1 MYYNT
6 YMKNEIVTFDRDPNN
21 YKHWELLI
29 EGSRATIFLDVAEN
43 EGIRPGYELKLNSYD
58 LGVDIELNDIIQ
70 RIRFEQPQV
79 KVVVITSKQEKNF
92 SAGAN
97 IYMLGM
103 SEHSWKVNFCKF
115 TNETRNGFEDSSNSG
130 SLKFIAAVNGICAG
144 GGYEVAL
151 ACDEILLVDDRSST
165 VSLPEVPLLGVLPG
179 TGGLTRLTDKRKVRK
194 DIADIF
200 CTNADGVR
208 GKKALDWNLVDHIA
222 PPSKFNSLIDERVSF
237 LESKVKLRNG
247 STGITLNNIKR
258 TITDKNI
265 NYETISC
272 ILSIKNSYI
281 PQTISCI
288 LNKDNRVAEIK
299 IHGPEE
305 NEIITI
311 NELVEKGSEYWV
323 LKFVR
328 ELDDLILML
337 RANELETGVIT
348 IQSEGSST
356 VIQKL
361 TNLLEENKD
370 NWLVNEIIGFM
381 RRTFSRLDIS
391 SRTIF
396 TIVDNK
402 SCFAGFL
409 SELLFCAD
417 RTYMINNALLNENKS
432 GPFISLSKLN
442 FKSLEMVNGQTRLQT
457 RFNNDDIKLSKLH
470 DLCEKNLNAEE
481 AFNHELITVIPDDL
495 DWNDEIRLSIEE
507 RASFSPDALTGLE
520 ANLRFPGK
528 ESCETKIFGRLS
540 AWQNW
545 IFNRPNASSD
555 EGALKLFGTGSKAK
569 FDNKRV

>member
-29 EGSRATIFLDVAEN
+29 EGNRATIFLDVAEN

-272 ILSIKNSYI
+272 IL
-281 PQTISCI
+281 
-288 LNKDNRVAEIK
+288 NKDSRVAEIK

-305 NEIITI
+305 NEIIAI

-470 DLCEKNLNAEE
+470 DLCDKNLNAEE
-481 AFNHELITVIPDDL
+481 AFNQELITVIPDDL

>member
-272 ILSIKNSYI
+272 IL
-281 PQTISCI
+281 
-288 LNKDNRVAEIK
+288 NKDSRVAEIK

-305 NEIITI
+305 NEIIAI

-470 DLCEKNLNAEE
+470 DLCDKNLNAEE

>member
-6 YMKNEIVTFDRDPNN
+6 CMKNEIVTFDRDPNN

-272 ILSIKNSYI
+272 IL
-281 PQTISCI
+281 
-288 LNKDNRVAEIK
+288 NKDSRVAEIK

-305 NEIITI
+305 NEIIAI

-417 RTYMINNALLNENKS
+417 RSYMINNALLNENKS

-470 DLCEKNLNAEE
+470 DLCDKNLNAEE

-569 FDNKRV
+569 FDNRRV

>member
-29 EGSRATIFLDVAEN
+29 EGNRATIFLDVAEN

-272 ILSIKNSYI
+272 IL
-281 PQTISCI
+281 
-288 LNKDNRVAEIK
+288 NKDSRVAEIK

-305 NEIITI
+305 NEIIAI
-311 NELVEKGSEYWV
+311 NELVEKGSEYWI

-348 IQSEGSST
+348 IHSEGSST

-470 DLCEKNLNAEE
+470 DLCDKNLNAEE

>member
-6 YMKNEIVTFDRDPNN
+6 QMKNEIVTFDRDPNN

-208 GKKALDWNLVDHIA
+208 GKKALDWNLVDHIS

-272 ILSIKNSYI
+272 IL
-281 PQTISCI
+281 
-288 LNKDNRVAEIK
+288 NKDSRVAEIK

-305 NEIITI
+305 NEIIAI

-470 DLCEKNLNAEE
+470 DLCDKNLNAEE

>member
-6 YMKNEIVTFDRDPNN
+6 CMKNEIVTFDRDPNN

-272 ILSIKNSYI
+272 IL
-281 PQTISCI
+281 
-288 LNKDNRVAEIK
+288 NKDSRVAEIK

-305 NEIITI
+305 NEIIAI

>member
-6 YMKNEIVTFDRDPNN
+6 HMKNEIVTFDRDPNN
-21 YKHWELLI
+21 YKHWEQLI
-29 EGSRATIFLDVAEN
+29 DGSRATIFLVVAEYV
-43 EGIRPGYELKLNSYD
+43 GIRPGYELKLNSYD

-208 GKKALDWNLVDHIA
+208 GKKALDWNLVDYIA

-272 ILSIKNSYI
+272 IL
-281 PQTISCI
+281 
-288 LNKDNRVAEIK
+288 NKDSRVAEIK

-305 NEIITI
+305 NEIIAI

-348 IQSEGSST
+348 IHSEGSST

-470 DLCEKNLNAEE
+470 DLCDKNLNADE

-545 IFNRPNASSD
+545 IFNRPNPSSD

>member
-272 ILSIKNSYI
+272 IL
-281 PQTISCI
+281 
-288 LNKDNRVAEIK
+288 NKDSRVAEIK

-305 NEIITI
+305 NEIIAI

-348 IQSEGSST
+348 IQSEGSSI

-470 DLCEKNLNAEE
+470 DLCDKNLNAEE

>member
-6 YMKNEIVTFDRDPNN
+6 HMKNEIVTFDRDPNN
-21 YKHWELLI
+21 YKHWEQLI

-208 GKKALDWNLVDHIA
+208 GKKALDWNLVDYIA

-247 STGITLNNIKR
+247 SSGITLNNIKR

-272 ILSIKNSYI
+272 IL
-281 PQTISCI
+281 
-288 LNKDNRVAEIK
+288 NKDSRVAEIK

-305 NEIITI
+305 NEIIAI

-470 DLCEKNLNAEE
+470 DLCDKNLNAEE
-481 AFNHELITVIPDDL
+481 AFNQELITVIPDDL

>member
-6 YMKNEIVTFDRDPNN
+6 CMKNEIVTFDRDPNN

-272 ILSIKNSYI
+272 ILNKNS
-281 PQTISCI
+281 
-288 LNKDNRVAEIK
+288 RVAEIK

-305 NEIITI
+305 NEIIAI

-348 IQSEGSST
+348 IHSEGSST

-470 DLCEKNLNAEE
+470 DLCDKNLNAEE
-481 AFNHELITVIPDDL
+481 AFNQELITVIPDDL

>member
-21 YKHWELLI
+21 YKHWEQLI

-208 GKKALDWNLVDHIA
+208 GKKALDWNLVDYIA

-247 STGITLNNIKR
+247 SSGITLNNIKR

-272 ILSIKNSYI
+272 IL
-281 PQTISCI
+281 
-288 LNKDNRVAEIK
+288 NKDSRVAEIK

-305 NEIITI
+305 NEIIAI
-311 NELVEKGSEYWV
+311 NELVEKGAEYWV

-470 DLCEKNLNAEE
+470 DLCDKNLNAEE

-540 AWQNW
+540 AWQNC

>member
-70 RIRFEQPQV
+70 RIRFEHPQV

-247 STGITLNNIKR
+247 STGIALNNIKR

-272 ILSIKNSYI
+272 IL
-281 PQTISCI
+281 
-288 LNKDNRVAEIK
+288 NKDSRVAEIK

-305 NEIITI
+305 NEIIAI

-348 IQSEGSST
+348 IHSEGSST

-470 DLCEKNLNAEE
+470 DLCDKNLNAEE

>member
-29 EGSRATIFLDVAEN
+29 EGIRATIFLDVAEN

-115 TNETRNGFEDSSNSG
+115 TNETRNGFEDSSNSS

-208 GKKALDWNLVDHIA
+208 GKKALDWNLVDYIA

-265 NYETISC
+265 
-272 ILSIKNSYI
+272 SYD
-281 PQTISCI
+281 TISCI
-288 LNKDNRVAEIK
+288 LNKDSRVAEIK

-305 NEIITI
+305 NEIIAI

-348 IQSEGSST
+348 IHSEGSST

-470 DLCEKNLNAEE
+470 DLCDKNLNAEE

>member
-21 YKHWELLI
+21 YKHWEQLI

-272 ILSIKNSYI
+272 V
-281 PQTISCI
+281 
-288 LNKDNRVAEIK
+288 LNKDSRVAEIK
-299 IHGPEE
+299 IHGPKE
-305 NEIITI
+305 NEIIAI

-470 DLCEKNLNAEE
+470 DLCDKNLNAEE

>member
-208 GKKALDWNLVDHIA
+208 GKKALDWNLVDYIA

-272 ILSIKNSYI
+272 IL
-281 PQTISCI
+281 
-288 LNKDNRVAEIK
+288 NKDSRVAEIK

-305 NEIITI
+305 NEIIAI

-470 DLCEKNLNAEE
+470 DLCDKNLNAEE
-481 AFNHELITVIPDDL
+481 AFNQELITVIPDDL

>member
-6 YMKNEIVTFDRDPNN
+6 HMKNEIVTFDRDPNN

-208 GKKALDWNLVDHIA
+208 GKKALDWNLVDYIA

-272 ILSIKNSYI
+272 IL
-281 PQTISCI
+281 
-288 LNKDNRVAEIK
+288 NKDSRVAEIK

-305 NEIITI
+305 NEIIAI

-417 RTYMINNALLNENKS
+417 RSYMINNALLNENKS

-470 DLCEKNLNAEE
+470 DLCDKNLNAEE
-481 AFNHELITVIPDDL
+481 AFNQELITVIPDDL

>member
-1 MYYNT
+1 MYYIT
-6 YMKNEIVTFDRDPNN
+6 YMKNELVTFDRDPNN
-21 YKHWELLI
+21 YKHWEQLI

-208 GKKALDWNLVDHIA
+208 GKKALDWNLVDYIA

-272 ILSIKNSYI
+272 IL
-281 PQTISCI
+281 
-288 LNKDNRVAEIK
+288 NKDSRVAEIK

-305 NEIITI
+305 NEIIAI

-348 IQSEGSST
+348 IHTEGSST

-470 DLCEKNLNAEE
+470 DLCDKNLNAEE

>member
-1 MYYNT
+1 MYYIT
-6 YMKNEIVTFDRDPNN
+6 YMKNELVTFDRDPNN

-58 LGVDIELNDIIQ
+58 LGVDIELNDLIQ

-272 ILSIKNSYI
+272 IL
-281 PQTISCI
+281 
-288 LNKDNRVAEIK
+288 NKDSRVAEIK

-305 NEIITI
+305 NEIIAI

-457 RFNNDDIKLSKLH
+457 RFNNDDIKLSKLY
-470 DLCEKNLNAEE
+470 DLCGKSLNAEE
-481 AFNHELITVIPDDL
+481 AFNQELITVIPDDL

>member
-6 YMKNEIVTFDRDPNN
+6 YMRNEIVTFDRDPNN

-79 KVVVITSKQEKNF
+79 KIVVITSKQEKNF

-272 ILSIKNSYI
+272 V
-281 PQTISCI
+281 
-288 LNKDNRVAEIK
+288 LNKDSRVAEIK
-299 IHGPEE
+299 IHGPKE
-305 NEIITI
+305 NEIIAI
-311 NELVEKGSEYWV
+311 NDLVEKGSEYWV

-417 RTYMINNALLNENKS
+417 RTYMINNALLNENKR

-470 DLCEKNLNAEE
+470 DLCDKNLNAEE

>member
-6 YMKNEIVTFDRDPNN
+6 HMKNEIVTFDRDPNN

-208 GKKALDWNLVDHIA
+208 GKKALDWNLVDHIS

-247 STGITLNNIKR
+247 STGIILNNIKR

-265 NYETISC
+265 NYETV
-272 ILSIKNSYI
+272 
-281 PQTISCI
+281 SCI
-288 LNKDNRVAEIK
+288 LNKDSRVAEIK

-305 NEIITI
+305 NEIIAI

-432 GPFISLSKLN
+432 GPFICLSKLN

-470 DLCEKNLNAEE
+470 DLCDKNLNAEE

>member
-1 MYYNT
+1 MFMYYST

-247 STGITLNNIKR
+247 SAGITLNNIKR

-272 ILSIKNSYI
+272 IL
-281 PQTISCI
+281 
-288 LNKDNRVAEIK
+288 NKDSRVAEIK
-299 IHGPEE
+299 IHGPKE
-305 NEIITI
+305 NEIIAI

-337 RANELETGVIT
+337 RANELETGLIT

-356 VIQKL
+356 VIKKL

-470 DLCEKNLNAEE
+470 DLCDKNLNAEE

>member
-208 GKKALDWNLVDHIA
+208 GKKALDWNLVDYIA

-272 ILSIKNSYI
+272 IL
-281 PQTISCI
+281 
-288 LNKDNRVAEIK
+288 NKDSRVAEIK

-305 NEIITI
+305 NEIIAI

-348 IQSEGSST
+348 IQSEGSSI

-470 DLCEKNLNAEE
+470 DLCDKNLNAEE

>member
-6 YMKNEIVTFDRDPNN
+6 CMKNEIVTFDRDPNN

-272 ILSIKNSYI
+272 V
-281 PQTISCI
+281 
-288 LNKDNRVAEIK
+288 LNKDSRVAEIK
-299 IHGPEE
+299 IHGPKE
-305 NEIITI
+305 NEIIAI
-311 NELVEKGSEYWV
+311 NELIEKGSEYWV

-442 FKSLEMVNGQTRLQT
+442 FTSLEMVNGQTRLQT

-470 DLCEKNLNAEE
+470 NLCDKNLNAEE
-481 AFNHELITVIPDDL
+481 AFNYELITVIPDDL

>member
-6 YMKNEIVTFDRDPNN
+6 CMKNEIVTFDRDPNN

-272 ILSIKNSYI
+272 IL
-281 PQTISCI
+281 
-288 LNKDNRVAEIK
+288 NKDSRVAEIK

-305 NEIITI
+305 NEIIAI

-348 IQSEGSST
+348 IQSEGSSI

-457 RFNNDDIKLSKLH
+457 RFNNDDIKLSKLY
-470 DLCEKNLNAEE
+470 DLCDKNLNAEE
-481 AFNHELITVIPDDL
+481 AFNQELITVIPDDL

>member
-272 ILSIKNSYI
+272 IL
-281 PQTISCI
+281 
-288 LNKDNRVAEIK
+288 NKDSKVAEIK
-299 IHGPEE
+299 IHGPKE
-305 NEIITI
+305 NEIIAI
-311 NELVEKGSEYWV
+311 NELVDKGSEYWV

-470 DLCEKNLNAEE
+470 DLCDKNLNAEE

>member
-272 ILSIKNSYI
+272 IL
-281 PQTISCI
+281 
-288 LNKDNRVAEIK
+288 NKDSRVAEIK

-305 NEIITI
+305 NEIIAI

-348 IQSEGSST
+348 LQSEGSST

-470 DLCEKNLNAEE
+470 DLCDKNLNAEE
-481 AFNHELITVIPDDL
+481 AFNQELITVIPDDL

>member
-208 GKKALDWNLVDHIA
+208 GKKALDWNLVDYIA

-272 ILSIKNSYI
+272 IL
-281 PQTISCI
+281 
-288 LNKDNRVAEIK
+288 NKDSKVAEIK
-299 IHGPEE
+299 IHGPKE
-305 NEIITI
+305 NEIIAI

-470 DLCEKNLNAEE
+470 DLCDKNLNAEE
-481 AFNHELITVIPDDL
+481 AFNQELITVIPDDL